1 MRARTDEAKDERRT
15 AFLMAAMDEF
25 FEKGFDA
32 ARVDDIAKRAGLS
45 KGTLYLYFKSKEELF
60 QGLIDMAAAPKLEEI
75 ETIVSTARSASD
87 AITGILKFAP
97 VMVRQSIMPRII
109 KVLIGDGGRFPDVA
123 HTYRQ
128 QVIEQVLG
136 LIAGILKRGHDA
148 GEFDVADPDLTA
160 RVIIAPIFM
169 SMIWHIL
176 FEQDTRDGESLVD
189 LEALFSVHHAML
201 MRALAPS

>member
-15 AFLMAAMDEF
+15 AFLMAAIDEF
-25 FEKGFDA
+25 FEKGFEA

-45 KGTLYLYFKSKEELF
+45 KGTLYLYFKSKEDLF
-60 QGLIDMAAAPKLEEI
+60 QALIDMAAAPKLEEM
-75 ETIVSTARSASD
+75 ERIVSTASSALE
-87 AITGILKFAP
+87 AISGILKFAP

-109 KVLIGDGGRFPDVA
+109 KVLIGDGNRFPAVA
-123 HTYRQ
+123 HAYRRQ
-128 QVIEQVLG
+128 IIEHILG

-148 GEFDVADPDLTA
+148 GEIDVIDPDLTA
-160 RVIIAPIFM
+160 RVVIAPIFM

-176 FEQDTRDGESLVD
+176 FEQDTLDGESNID

-201 MRALAPS
+201 MRALAPP

>member
-1 MRARTDEAKDERRT
+1 MRARTDQAKDERRT

-25 FEKGFDA
+25 FDKGFEA

-60 QGLIDMAAAPKLEEI
+60 QGLIDMAAAPKLEEM
-75 ETIVSTARSASD
+75 ETIVSTASTASD
-87 AITGILKFAP
+87 ALAGILKFAP

-128 QVIEQVLG
+128 QVIEQVIG
-136 LIAGILKRGHDA
+136 LIAGILKRGQDA
-148 GEFDVADPDLTA
+148 GEFDVIDADLTA
-160 RVIIAPIFM
+160 RVVIAPIFM

-176 FEQDTRDGESLVD
+176 FEQDTPDGENLVD
-189 LEALFSVHHAML
+189 LEALFSVHHTML
-201 MRALAPS
+201 MRALAPP